1 MNNNVIKQ
9 YLQKETGVNP
19 LEREYDERDIL
30 NLLAKKDKKIS
41 ILEEALEHIKEN
53 SDDKVVVFIARKALE
68 VEFE

>member
-19 LEREYDERDIL
+19 LEREYDDHDIL
-30 NLLAKKDKKIS
+30 NLLARKDKQIS
-41 ILEEALEHIKEN
+41 ILAEALEHIKEN
-53 SDDKVVVFIARKALE
+53 SDDKVAVFIARKVLG

>member
-19 LEREYDERDIL
+19 LEREYDDHDIL

-41 ILEEALEHIKEN
+41 ILEEALEHIKEK
-53 SDDKVVVFIARKALE
+53 SDDKVAVFIARKALE
-68 VEFE
+68 I